1 MPRVIAPAAMPA
13 SSRLLLLAAVAV
25 LAATV
30 LGNAWVAEDAYITFR
45 SIEQLWAGH
54 GPRWNPHER
63 VQAFTHPLWYL
74 VLAAG
79 RGVSRD
85 LYIVA
90 LAGSFAA
97 TAAVAWLAIRL
108 SRNALV
114 GAAALVA
121 LASSRAVID
130 YSTSGLENA
139 LAAALMAASV
149 GVVTRR
155 DSSAPGVATHVL
167 PLATLAGLLA
177 CTRHDLMLL
186 VAPSLAVAA
195 WRSSR
200 DVGWRAVAGRLLL
213 GCSPILVWT
222 AFSVVYY
229 GFPFPNT
236 AYAKLQTG
244 LTATELARQGREYVI
259 DLVVRDPAGAVLLVA
274 GTASALARR
283 HTFWLGVGLLTY
295 VAYAVGIGG
304 DFMSGRF
311 FMVPIVASVIL
322 LAAAATRAR
331 LTLGAALGLA
341 TLSLLQPTAPIR
353 VALTGVVP
361 AEPWR
366 SGIADEKAFYFP
378 FTSARAWWRRDRT
391 RPFPDHA
398 STATGVALASSA
410 DRVTVAINIGFAGYV
425 APLNLPIIDV
435 LALSDP
441 LLARRPAGRPSR
453 VGHYWRLP
461 PEGYVESVR
470 TGTNRLTDAR
480 LRPYYDDLRLV
491 TDGPLFTRARWRAIV
506 RLNATPPPW
515 TDRDVPR
522 LEDVPPEWLSRPE
535 LMAEPRQPPPRGSS
549 GRVPAG
555 RPPRGA

>member
-1 MPRVIAPAAMPA
+1 MTTAMPA
-13 SSRLLLLAAVAV
+13 SSRPLLLAAVAV

-79 RGVSRD
+79 RGLSRD

-90 LAGSFAA
+90 LAGSVVA
-97 TAAVAWLAIRL
+97 TATVVWFVIRL

-130 YSTSGLENA
+130 YTTSGLENA

-155 DSSAPGVATHVL
+155 DRLEHGMAPHVL
-167 PLATLAGLLA
+167 PLAALAGFLA
-177 CTRHDLMLL
+177 CTRLDLTLL
-186 VAPSLAVAA
+186 VAPSLVVGA

-200 DVGWRAVAGRLLL
+200 DVGWRAVALQLLL

-259 DLVVRDPAGAVLLVA
+259 DFAVRDPAGAVLLVA
-274 GTASALARR
+274 GTAAALARR
-283 HTFWLGVGLLTY
+283 HTFWLGLGLLAY
-295 VAYAVGIGG
+295 VAYVVRIGG

-311 FMVPIVASVIL
+311 FMVPIVTSVML
-322 LAAAATRAR
+322 LVAAAARPR

-353 VALTGVVP
+353 VAFTGVAPV
-361 AEPWR
+361 EPWR

-378 FTSARAWWRRDRT
+378 YTSARAWWRRDRM
-391 RPFPDHA
+391 RPFPDHVF
-398 STATGVALASSA
+398 TANGLALARSA
-410 DRVTVAINIGFAGYV
+410 DRVTVATNIGFAGYV

-461 PEGYVESVR
+461 PAGYVESVR

-480 LRPYYDDLRLV
+480 LRPYYDDLRLA

-506 RLNATPPPW
+506 RLNANPPPPW
-515 TDRDVPR
+515 TDRDIPR
-522 LEDVPPEWLSRPE
+522 LEDVPPEWLARPE
-535 LMAEPRQPPPRGSS
+535 LMAEPP
-549 GRVPAG
+549 
-555 RPPRGA
+555 RPPTARHWRSSAGGTPTSGG

>member
-1 MPRVIAPAAMPA
+1 MPA
-13 SSRLLLLAAVAV
+13 SSRLLLLAAVAL

-30 LGNAWVAEDAYITFR
+30 LGNAWVADDAYITFR

-63 VQAFTHPLWYL
+63 VQAFTHPLWFL

-79 RGVSRD
+79 RGLSRD

-90 LAGSFAA
+90 LAGSIVA
-97 TAAVAWLAIRL
+97 TATVAWCAIRL
-108 SRNALV
+108 SRDALV

-130 YSTSGLENA
+130 YTTSGLENA

-149 GVVTRR
+149 CVVTRR
-155 DSSAPGVATHVL
+155 DRLERGMAPQVL
-167 PLATLAGLLA
+167 PLAALAGSLA
-177 CTRHDLMLL
+177 CTRHDLTLL
-186 VAPSLAVAA
+186 VAPSLVVAA

-200 DVGWRAVAGRLLL
+200 DVGWRVVAPQLLL
-213 GCSPILVWT
+213 GCSPILMWT

-244 LTATELARQGREYVI
+244 LSAAELVRQGGEYVI
-259 DLVVRDPAGAVLLVA
+259 DFVVRDPVGAVLLVA
-274 GTASALARR
+274 GIATALTRR
-283 HTFWLGVGLLTY
+283 HTVWLGLGLLAY
-295 VAYAVGIGG
+295 VAYVVRIGG

-322 LAAAATRAR
+322 LATAATRAR
-331 LTLGAALGLA
+331 PTLGAALGLA

-353 VALTGVVP
+353 VAFTGVAP

-378 FTSARAWWRRDRT
+378 YTSARAWWRRDRI
-391 RPFPDHA
+391 RPFPDHVF
-398 STATGVALASSA
+398 TANGLALARSA
-410 DRVTVAINIGFAGYV
+410 DRVTVATNIGFAGYA

-461 PEGYVESVR
+461 PEGYVESIR

-491 TDGPLFTRARWRAIV
+491 TAGPLFTRARWRAIV
-506 RLNATPPPW
+506 RLNANPPPPW
-515 TDRDVPR
+515 TERDIPR
-522 LEDVPPEWLSRPE
+522 LEDVPPEWRTRPE
-535 LMAEPRQPPPRGSS
+535 LMAEPRRPPTARHG

-555 RPPRGA
+555 RPPRVAVS